1 MCIVN
6 YRKWGK
12 AKKDFLKVKFNPYL
26 KKGQTAING
35 KGKMKQTRRPHKVK
49 ENPEVGR
56 EQDAFQTR
64 ELLGAR
70 RRAVE
75 SSEEVSIQNNTS

>member
-26 KKGQTAING
+26 KRANSNKQKGER
-35 KGKMKQTRRPHKVK
+35 KQIRRLHKVK

-75 SSEEVSIQNNTS
+75 S